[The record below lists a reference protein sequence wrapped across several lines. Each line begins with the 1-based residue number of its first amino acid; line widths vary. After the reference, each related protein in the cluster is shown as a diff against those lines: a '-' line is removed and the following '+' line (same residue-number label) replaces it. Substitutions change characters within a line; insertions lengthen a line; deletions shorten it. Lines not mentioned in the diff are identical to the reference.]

1 MATRAENSQ
10 RQAQRMKAALR
21 QKRSLAAKKN
31 GQRMIPD
38 RVLRKLAAL
47 NLPNNPWVYNVCLDA
62 LLRGT

>member
-1 MATRAENSQ
+1 
-10 RQAQRMKAALR
+10 MKAALR